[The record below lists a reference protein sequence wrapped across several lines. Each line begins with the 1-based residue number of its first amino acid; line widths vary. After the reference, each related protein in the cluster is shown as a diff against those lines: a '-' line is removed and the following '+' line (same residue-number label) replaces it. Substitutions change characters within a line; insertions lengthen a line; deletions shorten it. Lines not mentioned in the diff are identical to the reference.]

1 MSVRSYLVSL
11 KQALNQRALKTPY
24 RIVTGNQSA
33 DMDSV
38 VSAITFA
45 YLSYSLKTPDQFIIP
60 LIDIPRTDFALRRDI
75 NKLLQNHDIS
85 EDLLYFVEDF
95 SEFLDESTSVHLS
108 LVDHN
113 GLQGVE
119 INKGFDAGLINVEAI
134 IDHHADEGMF
144 EKANPRIIRTCGSNS
159 TLVFHYFHDLTS
171 CDEKFW
177 KSNKDVIELLIAP
190 LLIDTSNMTQKVE
203 DPDVKAMDFYKT
215 ILADNTVNF
224 TTQSS
229 YDEFYKTLKTA
240 KKDISGFSF
249 ADILR
254 KDYKQ
259 FKFLHDDRV
268 GFSSISKPLLWIASK
283 YSVDDIKE
291 DLANTL
297 KTNQIELL
305 VITASFTQK
314 ETGIYTREFCY
325 YYQGQNEKYAE
336 LYKLVWQQL
345 ELSTDLYKIEIISS
359 LTNAVNDRESHLKIY
374 NQKRVTA
381 TRKQVVP
388 VVKEVLER

>member
-1 MSVRSYLVSL
+1 M
-11 KQALNQRALKTPY
+11 
-24 RIVTGNQSA
+24 
-33 DMDSV
+33 
-38 VSAITFA
+38 
-45 YLSYSLKTPDQFIIP
+45 
-60 LIDIPRTDFALRRDI
+60 
-75 NKLLQNHDIS
+75 
-85 EDLLYFVEDF
+85 
-95 SEFLDESTSVHLS
+95 
-108 LVDHN
+108 
-113 GLQGVE
+113 
-119 INKGFDAGLINVEAI
+119 
-134 IDHHADEGMF
+134 
-144 EKANPRIIRTCGSNS
+144 
-159 TLVFHYFHDLTS
+159 
-171 CDEKFW
+171 
-177 KSNKDVIELLIAP
+177 
-190 LLIDTSNMTQKVE
+190 
-203 DPDVKAMDFYKT
+203 
-215 ILADNTVNF
+215 
-224 TTQSS
+224 
-229 YDEFYKTLKTA
+229 KTA

-259 FKFLHDDRV
+259 FKFLHEDRV

-297 KTNQIELL
+297 KMNQIELL